1 MQKMQV
7 AGIGLDA
14 ARGQAVLLL
23 QESEDPHRVLP
34 VWVGLPEAVAI
45 DRESRHQPAPRPPT
59 HQLIGDVVRAFGRRL
74 DEVRITEL
82 RGGVFFAELAL
93 DHQATVSARVSDAVA
108 LAVHLDV
115 PIYAAEAVLD
125 EAAHDVPTDVA
136 EKSDV
141 PSEAEQADEIER
153 FRRLLD
159 TASPEDFER

>member
-23 QESEDPHRVLP
+23 QESEDPRRVLP

-45 DRESRHQPAPRPPT
+45 DRESRHEPAPRPPT
-59 HQLIGDVVRAFGRRL
+59 HRLIGDVVRAFGRRL

-93 DHQATVSARVSDAVA
+93 DHHATVSARVSDAVA

-125 EAAHDVPTDVA
+125 EAAHDVPVA
-136 EKSDV
+136 VTEQPDV
-141 PSEAEQADEIER
+141 PSEADHADEVEE

-159 TASPEDFER
+159 SASPEDFER